1 MLPSSPVLD
10 SYIIEELLREERRRR
25 EEARPQIQLPVPEK
39 PAVPEDDEPVE
50 DFEVDFQLSCSAS
63 VSRRRISHEKA
74 PVRHDP
80 PTHLA
85 THAAILP
92 AISTLLHGSTAPSL
106 ASAQ

>member
-1 MLPSSPVLD
+1 
-10 SYIIEELLREERRRR
+10 
-25 EEARPQIQLPVPEK
+25 
-39 PAVPEDDEPVE
+39 
-50 DFEVDFQLSCSAS
+50 